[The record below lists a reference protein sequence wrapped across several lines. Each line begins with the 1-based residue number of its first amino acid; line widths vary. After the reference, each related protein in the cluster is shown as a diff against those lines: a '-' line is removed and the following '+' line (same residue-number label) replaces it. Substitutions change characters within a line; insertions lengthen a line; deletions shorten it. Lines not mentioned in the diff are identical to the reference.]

1 MKRALIVLCLAG
13 AQALAAQ
20 QAPVR
25 FAQGL
30 VNAMVRAHEALTAV
44 ELAVDSAG
52 TCKTIAATD
61 PKDVGERCDD
71 DEIGPM
77 RTGEPDVAAPTRD
90 DPVYDVTQALHDAT
104 GRHGHPAV
112 RRAGPGRRASSRPR
126 AAARARGADP
136 VEATAVRALIHRR
149 VR

>member
-104 GRHGHPAV
+104 GRLIGAV
-112 RRAGPGRRASSRPR
+112 GMDIQPSAGQDR
-126 AAARARGADP
+126 AAVLRVAHALLREL
-136 VEATAVRALIHRR
+136 EAQIPSKQRLFEP
-149 VR
+149 